1 MRITAIEQ
9 EVIKR
14 AAQECFDAS
23 AVVRLFGSR
32 VDDSKK
38 GGDIDLFVQTS
49 IVDAAEISIV
59 DAAEIS
65 KAHTRFLAKLY
76 AELGEQKIDVVID
89 YPSRTVQL
97 PIFAIALEQGIIL

>member
-1 MRITAIEQ
+1 MRITPIEQ
-9 EVIKR
+9 EVIKQ

-49 IVDAAEISIV
+49 LVDV
-59 DAAEIS
+59 AEIS
-65 KAHTRFLAKLY
+65 KAHARFLAKLY

-97 PIFAIALEQGIIL
+97 PIFALALEQGIIL

>member
-1 MRITAIEQ
+1 MRITPIQQ

-14 AAQECFDAS
+14 AAQECFDATV
-23 AVVRLFGSR
+23 VVRLFGSR

-49 IVDAAEISIV
+49 LVDVAEIST
-59 DAAEIS
+59 
-65 KAHTRFLAKLY
+65 AHSRFLAKLY

>member
-1 MRITAIEQ
+1 MRITPIEQ

-49 IVDAAEISIV
+49 LVDAAEISI
-59 DAAEIS
+59 
-65 KAHTRFLAKLY
+65 AHTRFLAKLY

>member
-1 MRITAIEQ
+1 MRITPIEQ

-49 IVDAAEISIV
+49 LV

-76 AELGEQKIDVVID
+76 A
-89 YPSRTVQL
+89 
-97 PIFAIALEQGIIL
+97 

>member
-1 MRITAIEQ
+1 MRL
-9 EVIKR
+9 
-14 AAQECFDAS
+14 S
-23 AVVRLFGSR
+23 ALENEIVHRVLHKADPYGRIYLFGSR
-32 VDDSKK
+32 TDDAKK
-38 GGDIDLFVQTS
+38 GGDIDLFIQTS
-49 IVDAAEISIV
+49 LV

>member
-1 MRITAIEQ
+1 MRITPIEQ

-49 IVDAAEISIV
+49 LVDPADISN
-59 DAAEIS
+59 
-65 KAHTRFLAKLY
+65 AHTRFLAKLY

-97 PIFAIALEQGIIL
+97 PIFKIALEQGIIL

>member
-1 MRITAIEQ
+1 MRISPHEQ
-9 EVIKR
+9 ELIKR
-14 AAQECFDAS
+14 TAQECFDA
-23 AVVRLFGSR
+23 AVVVRLFGSR

-49 IVDAAEISIV
+49 IVDAAEIS
-59 DAAEIS
+59 

-76 AELGEQKIDVVID
+76 DELGEQKIDVVID

>member
-23 AVVRLFGSR
+23 AVDRLFGSR

-38 GGDIDLFVQTS
+38 GGDIDLFIQTTLN
-49 IVDAAEISIV
+49 DPADLAR
-59 DAAEIS
+59 
-65 KAHTRFLAKLY
+65 AHIRFLAKLY
-76 AELGEQKIDVVID
+76 IELGEQKIDVFLD
-89 YPSRTVQL
+89 YPNRKIQL
-97 PIFAIALEQGIIL
+97 PIFEIALKQGIVL

>member
-38 GGDIDLFVQTS
+38 GGDIDLFIQTTLN
-49 IVDAAEISIV
+49 DPADLAR
-59 DAAEIS
+59 
-65 KAHTRFLAKLY
+65 AHIRFLAKLY
-76 AELGEQKIDVVID
+76 IELGEQKIDVFLD
-89 YPSRTVQL
+89 YPNRKIQL
-97 PIFAIALEQGIIL
+97 PIFEIALKQGIVL

>member
-1 MRITAIEQ
+1 MRITPIEQ

-49 IVDAAEISIV
+49 LVDAE
-59 DAAEIS
+59 EIS

>member
-1 MRITAIEQ
+1 MRITPIEQ

-49 IVDAAEISIV
+49 LV

-65 KAHTRFLAKLY
+65 KAHRRFLAKLY
-76 AELGEQKIDVVID
+76 AQLGEQKIDVVID

>member
-1 MRITAIEQ
+1 MRITPIEQ

-49 IVDAAEISIV
+49 LD

-65 KAHTRFLAKLY
+65 KAHTQFLAKLY

>member
-1 MRITAIEQ
+1 MRITPIEQ

-49 IVDAAEISIV
+49 LVDAAQISI
-59 DAAEIS
+59 
-65 KAHTRFLAKLY
+65 AHTRFLAKLY

>member
-1 MRITAIEQ
+1 MRITPIEQ

-38 GGDIDLFVQTS
+38 GGDIDLFIQTTLN
-49 IVDAAEISIV
+49 DPADLAR
-59 DAAEIS
+59 
-65 KAHTRFLAKLY
+65 AHIRFLAKLY
-76 AELGEQKIDVVID
+76 IELGEQKIDVFLD
-89 YPSRTVQL
+89 YPNRKIQL
-97 PIFAIALEQGIIL
+97 PIFEIALKQGIVL